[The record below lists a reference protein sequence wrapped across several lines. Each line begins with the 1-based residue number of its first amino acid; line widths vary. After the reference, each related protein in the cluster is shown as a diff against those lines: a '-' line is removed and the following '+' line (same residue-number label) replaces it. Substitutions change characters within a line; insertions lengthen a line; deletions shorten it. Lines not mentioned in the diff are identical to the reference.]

1 MLVGEASVRV
11 ALCNNN
17 RTSPSRITHS
27 VRLIGA
33 GGIAFAIRSGVNFI
47 LLLARIKSVPK
58 CVYRGEMNLLRRL
71 INFLL
76 FRRSY
81 RFALIRQALLGAES
95 WRFATMLGASGS
107 SYDWMLALI
116 TFRNRRSICIDV
128 QIHPQ
133 LPPHATS

>member
-11 ALCNNN
+11 ALCSNN
-17 RTSPSRITHS
+17 RASPSRITHS
-27 VRLIGA
+27 IHLIGA

-58 CVYRGEMNLLRRL
+58 CVYRGEMNLLRTL
-71 INFLL
+71 ISFLL
-76 FRRSY
+76 FHRSY

-95 WRFATMLGASGS
+95 WRFATMLGASGP
-107 SYDWMLALI
+107 SYRCMLGLI
-116 TFRNRRSICIDV
+116 TFRNRRSVCINV
-128 QIHPQ
+128 QIYPK